1 MNITDERQNLI
12 NRICMHFSERVDDLE
27 MLRSEL
33 YITLNDYEITNRCTE
48 LAETDQECLENVLK
62 RFLVAKAVKGCSE
75 RTIQLY
81 SMSVRKVFTE
91 INKRVEDVTPDD
103 IRLYMGLR
111 LRRDGVSKVTVGNEI
126 RSLSSFYAWAT
137 AEEIIQKNP
146 MLRVHKI
153 KKQKVRK
160 EALTEM
166 EIERLR
172 MAADGEMQKM
182 MIEVLLSTGCR
193 VTELVNIR
201 IDEIQKDEITV
212 HGKGEK
218 DRKVYLNAKAELAVQ
233 VYLAKRRD
241 ENPYLLPGAKS
252 MRERKGMDRK
262 VSRKNWWMDR
272 NNLTE
277 GHITTSTVE
286 SMMRTIADRAE
297 VEQANPHK
305 FRRTCA
311 TFALRRGMPIEQV
324 SRMLGHE
331 KVGTTQIYLDLKEE
345 DLKRSHEKYVV

>member
-33 YITLNDYEITNRCTE
+33 YIILNDYEITNRCTE

-331 KVGTTQIYLDLKEE
+331 EVGTTQIYLDLKEE